1 MIKTASLSAFYIG
14 SAKIDFRAKTA
25 YPPPCILSY
34 FPLYSTTLKSTK
46 NFCVFCEINGSNL
59 LPESYFEDEV
69 FIMSNDIS
77 KMRNIGISAH
87 IDSGKTTLS
96 ERILFYCDRI
106 HALHEVRGKDGVG
119 ATMDNMEM
127 ERERGITIQSASTQV
142 TWKDYTV
149 NVIDTPGHVDFTIE
163 VERSLRV
170 LDGAILV
177 LCSVGGVQ
185 SQSITVDRQLKR
197 YHVPRIAFVN
207 KCDRTGANPLKV
219 RMQLREKLGL
229 NAYMMQI
236 PIGLEDKLEGV
247 VDLVTMKALYFEGEN
262 GTQVRMAEIPPHL
275 TAEAQKYREEMLDA
289 ASMFSDELAEAFLE
303 GTETEEMIREAI
315 RKGTLAEQFVPV
327 FLGSAYKNKGIQP
340 LLDGVGYYLPD
351 PSEIKNTA
359 LALDE
364 NEKPITLGCEE
375 NAPVVALGF
384 KLEDGK
390 YGQLT
395 YVRIYQGTL
404 KKGEELFNTRARKK
418 FKVGRLVRMN
428 SATMEDINE
437 GGPGDIVALFGVDCA
452 SGDTFCGGG
461 LNYAMSSMYVPD
473 PVISLSLTP
482 KDKQAADQMSKAL
495 NRFTK
500 EDPTF
505 RSYVDKESNQ
515 TIIQGMGEL
524 HLEVYIERMR
534 REYKCEVETGMPQV
548 AYREAITQ
556 RADFNYTHKKQ
567 TGGSGQ
573 FGRVAGFIEPLAEED
588 YEFVN
593 QIKGGAIPSE
603 FIPSCD
609 KGFKEAVKR
618 GTLIGFPIV
627 GTRVTIN
634 DGQSHPVD
642 SSDMAFQAAAIGA
655 FREAYKAAKPAIL
668 EPIMKVSIE
677 GPQEFQGNIFGLI
690 NQRRGVI
697 VSSTEDD
704 NFTRVDAEVPLS
716 EMFGFS
722 TILRSSTQGK
732 AEYSMEFAKYG
743 KAPSSVSEQLIKEY
757 EAKRL
762 AEKK

>member
-1 MIKTASLSAFYIG
+1 M
-14 SAKIDFRAKTA
+14 A
-25 YPPPCILSY
+25 Y
-34 FPLYSTTLKSTK
+34 
-46 NFCVFCEINGSNL
+46 
-59 LPESYFEDEV
+59 
-69 FIMSNDIS
+69 DIS

-96 ERILFYCDRI
+96 ERILFYCNKI
-106 HALHEVRGKDGVG
+106 HAIHEVRGKDGVG
-119 ATMDNMEM
+119 AVMDNMEL

-142 TWKDYTV
+142 NWKEYTL
-149 NVIDTPGHVDFTIE
+149 NVIDTPGHVDFTVE

-229 NAYMMQI
+229 NAYMMQL

-247 VDLVTMKALYFEGEN
+247 VDLVTMKAVYYEGES
-262 GTQVRMAEIPPHL
+262 GTEIRIAEIPAHL
-275 TAEAQKYREEMLDA
+275 VADAKKYREELLDA

-303 GTETEEMIREAI
+303 GTETEEMINAAI
-315 RKGTLAEQFVPV
+315 RKGTLSEQLVPV
-327 FLGSAYKNKGIQP
+327 FLGSAYKNKGIQS
-340 LLDGVGYYLPD
+340 LLDGVTKYLPD
-351 PSEIKNTA
+351 PTEVKNI
-359 LALDE
+359 ALDLDK
-364 NEKPITLGCEE
+364 NEEQIQLTTSPNSPT
-375 NAPVVALGF
+375 VALGF

-395 YVRIYQGTL
+395 YVRIYQGLL
-404 KKGEELFNTRARKK
+404 KKGDELYNTRSRKK

-428 SATMEDINE
+428 SSEMVDISE
-437 GGPGDIVALFGVDCA
+437 GVPGDIVALFGIECA

-461 LNYAMSSMYVPD
+461 LNYAMSSMFVPE
-473 PVISLSLTP
+473 PVIDLAIMP
-482 KDKQAADQMSKAL
+482 KDKKSADQMGKAL

-505 RSYVDKESNQ
+505 RCHVDPESNQ

-524 HLEVYIERMR
+524 HLEVYVERMK
-534 REYKCEVETGMPQV
+534 REYNCEVETGKPQV

-573 FGRVAGFIEPLAEED
+573 YGRVAGFMEPIEAD
-588 YEFVN
+588 YEFVDA
-593 QIKGGAIPSE
+593 IKGGVIPNE
-603 FIPSCD
+603 YIPSCD
-609 KGFKEAVKR
+609 KGFKEAVKK
-618 GTLIGFPIV
+618 GALIGFPIV
-627 GTRVTIN
+627 GVRMTVN
-634 DGQSHPVD
+634 DGQYHPVD
-642 SSDMAFQAAAIGA
+642 SSDIAFQLASIGA
-655 FREAYKAAKPAIL
+655 FREAYLKAKPAIL
-668 EPIMKVSIE
+668 EPVMKVTIE

-690 NQRRGVI
+690 NQRRGI
-697 VSSTEDD
+697 ILSSTEDD
-704 NFTRVDAEVPLS
+704 NFTRVESEVPLS

-743 KAPSSVSEQLIKEY
+743 RVPQGVSETLIKEY
-757 EAKRL
+757 EAKRK
-762 AEKK
+762 AEQK

>member
-1 MIKTASLSAFYIG
+1 
-14 SAKIDFRAKTA
+14 
-25 YPPPCILSY
+25 
-34 FPLYSTTLKSTK
+34 
-46 NFCVFCEINGSNL
+46 
-59 LPESYFEDEV
+59 
-69 FIMSNDIS
+69 MSNDIS

-106 HALHEVRGKDGVG
+106 HTIHEVRGKDGVG
-119 ATMDNMEM
+119 AVMDNMEL

-142 TWKDYTV
+142 QWKDHTI

-197 YHVPRIAFVN
+197 YHVPRIAFIN

-229 NAYMMQI
+229 NAYMMQL

-247 VDLVTMKALYFEGEN
+247 VDLVTMKAIYFEGDS
-262 GTQVRMAEIPPHL
+262 GTEIRIAEIPAHL
-275 TAEAQKYREEMLDA
+275 TDEAQKYREEMLDA
-289 ASMFSDELAEAFLE
+289 ASMFSDELAEAYLE
-303 GTETEEMIREAI
+303 GAETEEMIRDAV

-327 FLGSAYKNKGIQP
+327 FLGSAYKNRGIQP
-340 LLDGVGYYLPD
+340 LLDAVTYYLPNPAEVTNKALNLDKNEEPVVLGTD
-351 PSEIKNTA
+351 P
-359 LALDE
+359 D
-364 NEKPITLGCEE
+364 
-375 NAPVVALGF
+375 APVVSLGF

-404 KKGEELFNTRARKK
+404 KKGGELYNTRSRKK

-428 SATMEDINE
+428 SAEMEDISE
-437 GGPGDIVALFGVDCA
+437 GGPGDIVALFGIDCA
-452 SGDTFCGGG
+452 SGDTFCGGD
-461 LNYAMSSMYVPD
+461 LNYAMSSMFVPD
-473 PVISLSLTP
+473 PVISLSVTP
-482 KDKQAADQMSKAL
+482 KDKKSADQMAKAL

-505 RSYVDKESNQ
+505 RSFVDPESNE

-524 HLEVYIERMR
+524 HLDVYITRMK
-534 REYKCEVETGMPQV
+534 REYNCDVDTGMPQV
-548 AYREAITQ
+548 AYREAISQ
-556 RADFNYTHKKQ
+556 RAEFNYTHKKQ

-573 FGRVAGFIEPLAEED
+573 FGRVAGFIEPCSEQD
-588 YEFVN
+588 YEFVD

-609 KGFKEAVKR
+609 KGFKTAVKK

-627 GTRVTIN
+627 GVRVTIN
-634 DGQSHPVD
+634 DGQTHPVD

-655 FREAYKAAKPAIL
+655 FREAYKKASPIVL

-690 NQRRGVI
+690 NQRRGI
-697 VSSTEDD
+697 ILSSTEDEQ
-704 NFTRVDAEVPLS
+704 FTRVDAEVPLS

-743 KAPSSVSEQLIKEY
+743 KAPQGITDTLIKDY
-757 EAKRL
+757 EEKRK
-762 AEKK
+762 AEQK